1 MVLEFFE
8 KNSCFLFNKNI
19 KLTSR
24 DLPGVPVA
32 KNPTASAGA
41 VGSIPHDPGRG
52 SGKIPLA

>member
-1 MVLEFFE
+1 MVLEFLE
-8 KNSCFLFNKNI
+8 KNSFFLFNKNI
-19 KLTSR
+19 KLTSW

-32 KNPTASAGA
+32 KNPTANAGD